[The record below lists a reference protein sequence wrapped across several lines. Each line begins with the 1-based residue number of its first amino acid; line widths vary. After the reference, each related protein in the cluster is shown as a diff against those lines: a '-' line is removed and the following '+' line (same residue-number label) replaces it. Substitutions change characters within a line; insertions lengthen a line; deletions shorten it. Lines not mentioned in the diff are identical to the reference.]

1 MGDHLEY
8 WPREVGFTAQ
18 PKLGK
23 VDLDSWLMVQQMKGN
38 FPIVNQDFKKIEP
51 RERLSKKQIWVFWI
65 LLHPNVTVFFIIIF
79 LQDKNFKV
87 LFSVDP

>member
-23 VDLDSWLMVQQMKGN
+23 VDLDSWLKVQQMKGN
-38 FPIVNQDFKKIEP
+38 FPNVNQDLKKRAKRTFVEEKNMGI
-51 RERLSKKQIWVFWI
+51 LDSLASKCDC
-65 LLHPNVTVFFIIIF
+65 IF
-79 LQDKNFKV
+79 HHY
-87 LFSVDP
+87 FSAR